1 MRLIDADAL
10 INTLDAEKDRLAKAK
25 ENRYAAQ
32 IICDLERVRTA
43 PTIEAE
49 PIRHGKWK
57 KVSDKAPKYSCTECH
72 HLYNNKEY
80 KYCPFC
86 GAKMDG
92 NENEG

>member
-1 MRLIDADAL
+1 MRLIDADK
-10 INTLDAEKDRLAKAK
+10 IEWFVHKIPTQRHKFVPFVTKS
-25 ENRYAAQ
+25 Q
-32 IICDLERVRTA
+32 IDKM

-80 KYCPFC
+80 KRCPCC

-92 NENEG
+92 KEQQNG